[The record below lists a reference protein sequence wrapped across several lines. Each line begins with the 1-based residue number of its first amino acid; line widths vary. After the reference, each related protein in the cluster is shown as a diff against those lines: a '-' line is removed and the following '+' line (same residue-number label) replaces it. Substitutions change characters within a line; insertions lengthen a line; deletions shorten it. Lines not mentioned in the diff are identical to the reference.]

1 MARLVAGCQE
11 LGIPLSAPQID
22 QFERYFH
29 LLVAWNARLNLTA
42 ITGYEDVQIKHYLDS
57 LVSLPLLAEEYGAS
71 LPLTRPL
78 RTVDVGAGAGFPGL
92 PLKIATPALT
102 LTLMDGTQK
111 KVNFLQEVAAGLEL
125 TDVHFVTGRAE
136 ELGRQELYREQF
148 DLVTAR
154 AVAPLNTLVEYLL
167 PLTALNGLAVIYKG
181 PGAPEEFAAAR
192 QAIRLLGGETVRFAP
207 ATVPFLAERRFVLLV
222 KKTRPTPKQFP
233 RGQGLPRKRP
243 LT

>member
-1 MARLVAGCQE
+1 
-11 LGIPLSAPQID
+11 
-22 QFERYFH
+22 
-29 LLVAWNARLNLTA
+29 
-42 ITGYEDVQIKHYLDS
+42 
-57 LVSLPLLAEEYGAS
+57 
-71 LPLTRPL
+71 
-78 RTVDVGAGAGFPGL
+78 
-92 PLKIATPALT
+92 
-102 LTLMDGTQK
+102 
-111 KVNFLQEVAAGLEL
+111 
-125 TDVHFVTGRAE
+125 
-136 ELGRQELYREQF
+136 
-148 DLVTAR
+148 VTAR